1 MQTIHLEVKD
11 SYVANIMTLLHS
23 LKDVMID
30 KIEIQNDANLQED
43 PYFYERR
50 EELHKLR
57 DDVRSGKM
65 QIFTQSEYDE
75 DMVLFL
81 EKLEVKYANS

>member
-11 SYVANIMTLLHS
+11 SYVANIMTLLNS

-30 KIEIQNDANLQED
+30 KIEIQSDANLKDD

-65 QIFTQSEYDE
+65 QMYDFNQSMDE
-75 DMVLFL
+75 LIL
-81 EKLEVKYANS
+81 ELQK

>member
-11 SYVANIMTLLHS
+11 AYVKNIMTLLDS

-30 KIEIQNDANLQED
+30 KIEIDGDANLKDD

-50 EELHKLR
+50 EELYKLR
-57 DDVRSGKM
+57 DDVRSGNM
-65 QIFTQSEYDE
+65 QMYDFNE
-75 DMVLFL
+75 SMDELIL
-81 EKLEVKYANS
+81 ELQK

>member
-23 LKDVMID
+23 LKDGMID
-30 KIEIQNDANLQED
+30 KIEIESDANLKED

-50 EELHKLR
+50 EDLHKLR

-65 QIFTQSEYDE
+65 QMFTQNEYDE
-75 DMVLFL
+75 DMALFM
-81 EKLEVKYANS
+81 KNLEVKYANS

>member
-11 SYVANIMTLLHS
+11 AYVKNIMTLLDS

-30 KIEIQNDANLQED
+30 KIEIDGDANLKDD

-57 DDVRSGKM
+57 DDVRSGHVKM
-65 QIFTQSEYDE
+65 LTQNEYDE
-75 DMVLFL
+75 DMAVFMKNL
-81 EKLEVKYANS
+81 KVKYANN

>member
-23 LKDVMID
+23 LKDGMID
-30 KIEIQNDANLQED
+30 KIEIQSDPNLKED

-65 QIFTQSEYDE
+65 QMFTQNEYDE
-75 DMVLFL
+75 DMALFM
-81 EKLEVKYANS
+81 KNLEVKYANS

>member
-11 SYVANIMTLLHS
+11 AYVKNIMTLLDS

-30 KIEIQNDANLQED
+30 KIEIDGDANLKDD

-57 DDVRSGKM
+57 DDVRSGHVKM
-65 QIFTQSEYDE
+65 LTQNEYDE
-75 DMVLFL
+75 DMAVFM
-81 EKLEVKYANS
+81 KNLEVKYTNN

>member
-11 SYVANIMTLLHS
+11 GYAQNIMALLNS
-23 LKDVMID
+23 VKGIMID
-30 KIEIQNDANLQED
+30 KIEIEGDENLKAD

-57 DDVRSGKM
+57 DNIRSGNM
-65 QIFTQSEYDE
+65 QMYDFNE
-75 DMVLFL
+75 SMDELLL
-81 EKLEVKYANS
+81 ELQK

>member
-11 SYVANIMTLLHS
+11 GYVANIMTLLNS

-30 KIEIQNDANLQED
+30 KIEIQSDANLKDD

-57 DDVRSGKM
+57 DDVRSGNM
-65 QIFTQSEYDE
+65 QMFTQNEYDE
-75 DMVLFL
+75 DIALFI
-81 EKLEVKYANS
+81 KDLEVKYANS

>member
-11 SYVANIMTLLHS
+11 DYVKNIIALLNS
-23 LKDVMID
+23 VRDVMID
-30 KIEIQNDANLQED
+30 KIEIDGDANLKDD

-57 DDVRSGKM
+57 DDVRSGNM
-65 QIFTQSEYDE
+65 QMYDFNESMDELISE
-75 DMVLFL
+75 LQ
-81 EKLEVKYANS
+81 K

>member
-23 LKDVMID
+23 LKDGMID
-30 KIEIQNDANLQED
+30 KIEIQSDPNLKED

-65 QIFTQSEYDE
+65 QMYDFNQSMDE
-75 DMVLFL
+75 LIL
-81 EKLEVKYANS
+81 ELQK

>member
-23 LKDVMID
+23 LKDGMID
-30 KIEIQNDANLQED
+30 KIEIQSDPNLKDD

-65 QIFTQSEYDE
+65 QMYDFNQSMDE
-75 DMVLFL
+75 LIL
-81 EKLEVKYANS
+81 ELQK

>member
-23 LKDVMID
+23 LKDGMID
-30 KIEIQNDANLQED
+30 KIEIQSDPNLKED
-43 PYFYERR
+43 PYFYQRR

-65 QIFTQSEYDE
+65 QMYDFNQSMDE
-75 DMVLFL
+75 LIL
-81 EKLEVKYANS
+81 ELQK

>member
-23 LKDVMID
+23 LKDGMID
-30 KIEIQNDANLQED
+30 KIEIESDANLKED
-43 PYFYERR
+43 PCFYERR
-50 EELHKLR
+50 EDLHKLR

-65 QIFTQSEYDE
+65 QMFTQNEYDE
-75 DMVLFL
+75 DMALFM
-81 EKLEVKYANS
+81 KNLEVKYANS

>member
-11 SYVANIMTLLHS
+11 AYVKNIMTLLDS

-30 KIEIQNDANLQED
+30 KIEIDGDANLKDD

-57 DDVRSGKM
+57 DDVRSGNM
-65 QIFTQSEYDE
+65 QMYDFNE
-75 DMVLFL
+75 SMDELIL
-81 EKLEVKYANS
+81 ELQK

>member
-65 QIFTQSEYDE
+65 QMFTQSEYDE

>member
-65 QIFTQSEYDE
+65 QMFTQGEYDE
-75 DMVLFL
+75 DMALFL

>member
-23 LKDVMID
+23 LKDGMID
-30 KIEIQNDANLQED
+30 KIEIQSDPNLKED

-50 EELHKLR
+50 EDLHKLR

-65 QIFTQSEYDE
+65 QMYDFNQSMDE
-75 DMVLFL
+75 LIL
-81 EKLEVKYANS
+81 ELQK

>member
-11 SYVANIMTLLHS
+11 GYVANIMTLLNS

-30 KIEIQNDANLQED
+30 KIEIQSDANLKDD

-57 DDVRSGKM
+57 DDVRSGNM
-65 QIFTQSEYDE
+65 QMCDFNQSMDE
-75 DMVLFL
+75 LIL
-81 EKLEVKYANS
+81 ELQK

>member
-23 LKDVMID
+23 LKDGMID
-30 KIEIQNDANLQED
+30 KIEIQSDANLKDD

-65 QIFTQSEYDE
+65 QMFTQNEYDE
-75 DMVLFL
+75 DMTLFM
-81 EKLEVKYANS
+81 KNLEVKYANS

>member
-23 LKDVMID
+23 LKDGMID
-30 KIEIQNDANLQED
+30 KIEIQSDANLKDD

-57 DDVRSGKM
+57 DDVRSGNM
-65 QIFTQSEYDE
+65 QMYDFNQSMDE
-75 DMVLFL
+75 LIL
-81 EKLEVKYANS
+81 ELQK

>member
-23 LKDVMID
+23 LKDGMID
-30 KIEIQNDANLQED
+30 KIEIQSDPNLKED

-57 DDVRSGKM
+57 DDVRSEKM
-65 QIFTQSEYDE
+65 QMYDFNQSMDE
-75 DMVLFL
+75 LIL
-81 EKLEVKYANS
+81 ELQK

>member
-11 SYVANIMTLLHS
+11 SYVTNIMTLLNS

-30 KIEIQNDANLQED
+30 KIEIQGDPNLKDD

-57 DDVRSGKM
+57 DDVRSGNM
-65 QIFTQSEYDE
+65 QMYDFNQSMDE
-75 DMVLFL
+75 LIL
-81 EKLEVKYANS
+81 ELQK

>member
-23 LKDVMID
+23 LKDGMID
-30 KIEIQNDANLQED
+30 KIEIQSDPNLKED

-50 EELHKLR
+50 EDLHKLR
-57 DDVRSGKM
+57 DDVRSKNM
-65 QIFTQSEYDE
+65 QMYDFNE
-75 DMVLFL
+75 SMDELIL
-81 EKLEVKYANS
+81 ELQK

>member
-11 SYVANIMTLLHS
+11 AYVKNIMTLLDS

-30 KIEIQNDANLQED
+30 KIEIDGDANLKED

-57 DDVRSGKM
+57 DDMRSGNM
-65 QIFTQSEYDE
+65 QMYDFNE
-75 DMVLFL
+75 SMDELIL
-81 EKLEVKYANS
+81 ELQK

>member
-11 SYVANIMTLLHS
+11 DYVKNIIALLNS
-23 LKDVMID
+23 VRDVMID
-30 KIEIQNDANLQED
+30 KIEIDGDANLKED

-57 DDVRSGKM
+57 DDVRNGNM
-65 QIFTQSEYDE
+65 QMYDFNE
-75 DMVLFL
+75 SMDELIL
-81 EKLEVKYANS
+81 ELQK